1 MNYSDEK
8 FADIQMLRYHLNGFE
23 QLSLNQ
29 KQYVYCLAKATLCGR
44 DITTDQF
51 GRYNL
56 KIRKLLEAL
65 YIIYKEQPETL
76 GLKELSQQEQEP
88 SQEQEHG
95 LSQQEPSQQEQF
107 EAMTVYLKR
116 VWFSNGIHHHYGCD
130 KFKPQF
136 SESWFHSIIARSA
149 DKLASKL
156 GVASGDEVMEW
167 CAPLFPVIFDPE
179 IMPKRVEKA
188 CGVDQVKGSACN
200 YYEGLT
206 QQEVEAY
213 YAAKNDPSNPCP
225 PSYGLNS
232 KLVKTASG
240 DIEEQVW
247 KQGGMYGEAIDR
259 IVYWLTKAMQFAENE
274 KQQEVIGLLISY
286 YRTGDLKTFDSY
298 SIEWLKEQAGDI
310 DFINGFIEVYGDPL
324 GFKASWEGI
333 VTYKDKVANERTHKI
348 CSNAQWFEDHSP
360 VDPRFKKKEVRGVT
374 ANVVVA
380 AMLGGDEYPSTAIGI
395 NLPNADWIRAQ
406 HGSKSITIGNL
417 TEAYSRAA
425 EGNGFLDEFVAD
437 KSTLALVR
445 QFDHLCDDLHTDLHE
460 CLGHGSGQLLP
471 GVSSDA
477 LKSYG
482 STIEEARAD
491 LFGLYYMADAKM
503 VELGLLP
510 SADAYKAHYYT
521 YMLNGLMTQLRR
533 ITPGADIEEDHMRN
547 RALIAYWVLDHA
559 QGEVELTESNGKT
572 CVFIHSYE
580 RLRTLFAQLLA
591 EIQRIKS
598 EGDYEAARQLVE
610 RYGVKVDRALLEEV
624 HRRYEKL
631 DIAPYKGFINPRLS
645 LVTDA
650 QGNVCD
656 VKADYTESY
665 EHQMLRYSNE
675 FGFLSLKEENSSSK
689 EEASSTEEVISS
701 KEETS
706 LSKEEASSLKEESD
720 PSSVDDDVKQIKRS
734 FRLFMNGV
742 ASSSMRDKGLEYKIN
757 WGIPVTRLRDMAAQ
771 YAPSVALAE
780 RLWESDVRECKILA
794 TMLMPAERFSEPM
807 ALSWLSACNNQE
819 MVEMLVFNLV
829 QNMPGVET
837 FVVSLLHSDEPNAP
851 LAALHLVSRL
861 VARQNVAFLTDEVVS
876 SFAQLVIKALS
887 GTDAVLKHA
896 ALNSVTRYVDREL
909 KGADKVVELLK
920 KHKIDIF

>member
-8 FADIQMLRYHLNGFE
+8 FADIQMLRYRLNGFE

-65 YIIYKEQPETL
+65 YLIYKEQPETL
-76 GLKELSQQEQEP
+76 GLQGLSQKQEQ
-88 SQEQEHG
+88 G
-95 LSQQEPSQQEQF
+95 LSQQGQELSEHEQELSQEQF
-107 EAMTVYLKR
+107 DAMTVYLKR

-136 SESWFHSIIARSA
+136 SESWFRGIIARSA

-156 GVASGDEVMEW
+156 GIASGDEVMEW

-188 CGVDQVKGSACN
+188 CGVDHVKGSACN

-240 DIEEQVW
+240 NIEEQVW

-298 SIEWLKEQAGDI
+298 SIEWLKEHAGDI

-333 VTYKDKVANERTHKI
+333 VTYKDKEANERTHKI

-425 EGNGFLDEFVAD
+425 EGNGFLEEFVAD
-437 KSTLALVR
+437 ESTLTLVR

-610 RYGVKVDRALLEEV
+610 SYGVKVDRALLEEV

-631 DIAPYKGFINPRLS
+631 NIAPYKGFINPRLS

-689 EEASSTEEVISS
+689 KEAPSS
-701 KEETS
+701 KA
-706 LSKEEASSLKEESD
+706 EAVS
-720 PSSVDDDVKQIKRS
+720 SSVDDDVKKIKRS

-837 FVVSLLHSDEPNAP
+837 FVVSLLHSDEHNAP

-861 VARQNVAFLTDEVVS
+861 VARQNVAFMTDEVVS
-876 SFAQLVIKALS
+876 SFAQLVIKALN

-896 ALNSVTRYVDREL
+896 ALNSVTRYVVREL